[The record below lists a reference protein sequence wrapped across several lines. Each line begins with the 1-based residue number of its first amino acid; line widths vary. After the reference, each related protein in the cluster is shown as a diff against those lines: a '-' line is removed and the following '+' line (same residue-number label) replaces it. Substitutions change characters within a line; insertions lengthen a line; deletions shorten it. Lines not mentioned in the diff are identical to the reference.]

1 MWGHVEL
8 DLFGPFTC
16 RSDVNKRSTK
26 KVWGILIVDTN
37 SGAIHCD
44 TVQDYGAQEVV
55 KALRRFASL
64 RGWPTKISSD
74 PGSQLQ
80 GASGNMSNW
89 WLEMQKGLAINCWII
104 FV

>member
-1 MWGHVEL
+1 MDLQPIKQVMGSVPKDRLISPVAWGHVEL

-16 RSDVNKRSTK
+16 KSDVNKRSTK

-64 RGWPTKISSD
+64 HG
-74 PGSQLQ
+74 
-80 GASGNMSNW
+80 
-89 WLEMQKGLAINCWII
+89 
-104 FV
+104 